1 MAKKRQFWLVDA
13 LRSLESKSLM
23 NQSILF
29 EILKCTESKQDAGTA
44 AFKAI
49 KSHVIPFYTRWILFS
64 DNLHFLHGDH
74 AKSIVTMPKAC
85 QPCIR
90 HGDLSKGLVTMP
102 KAW

>member
-74 AKSIVTMPKAC
+74 AGSIVTMPKTWRPC
-85 QPCIR
+85 QR
-90 HGDLSKGLVTMP
+90 HGDHANGM
-102 KAW
+102 